1 VFQPHAWSFAAVDGP
16 ARLATVAWE
25 RVAARWA
32 DVVLCVSDAERRTGE
47 AAGVAGRYRV
57 VPNGVDLTRFAPGDA
72 AARDAARRRL
82 GLDAGPLAVCVGR
95 LSRQKG
101 QDLLVAAWP
110 AVRSAVPEARLALV
124 GAGSLDSE
132 PPAGVVLAGEQP
144 DVRPW
149 LHAADVVV
157 APSRWEGLAL
167 GVLEAMASAR
177 SVVAAD
183 VDGMREALGD
193 GEAGALVAAG
203 DLSALRDAVVVR
215 LLDGALADDEGRAG
229 RGRVERS
236 FDVRRSLEQVTAL
249 GLEVVRARPSR
260 AARA

>member
-16 ARLATVAWE
+16 VRRATVVWE

-32 DVVLCVSDAERRTGE
+32 DAVLCVSDAERRTGE

-101 QDLLVAAWP
+101 QDLLVTAWP
-110 AVRSAVPEARLALV
+110 AVRTAVPDARLALV
-124 GAGSLDSE
+124 GAGSLGSE
-132 PPAGVVLAGEQP
+132 LPPGVVLTGEQP

-177 SVVAAD
+177 GVVAAD

-193 GEAGALVAAG
+193 GEAGVLVPAG
-203 DLSALRDAVVVR
+203 DVPALRAAVVAH
-215 LLDGALADDEGRAG
+215 LLHPTMADEEGRAG
-229 RGRVERS
+229 RRRAERD
-236 FDVRRSLEQVTAL
+236 FDVRRSLEAVTAV
-249 GLEVVRARPSR
+249 GLEVVDARPRR
-260 AARA
+260 AAPA